1 LVVDSGS
8 SHNGLFLAKVFGK
21 LRKANVSLGEQ
32 QSDLDGT
39 TEERDSQEKDDLK
52 FMDVE

>member
-1 LVVDSGS
+1 LIVDSGS

-21 LRKANVSLGEQ
+21 LRKVNVSPGEHQ
-32 QSDLDGT
+32 LDLDGT
-39 TEERDSQEKDDLK
+39 PEERDSQEKDDLK